1 MWALPTTSGCRNL
14 SEFRE
19 CIVRSFVE
27 GIVWSLVVVL
37 ALRTWCVQ
45 GVVIPCRVT
54 GDSMLPGLRGE
65 HYSVRCSDCGFRYDV
80 DATHGRPAATICP
93 NCENRQSDDPL
104 PHSAWGDGVLVGR
117 GAFFWRN
124 PQRWERV
131 VFRLP
136 NDPQSSA
143 IKRIVGLPGEEVL
156 IRNGD
161 VFIDGQP
168 ARKPY
173 RVQRSLAVLVHDADF
188 QPPDARFPP
197 RWQGAERHSRWVGA
211 FGRFAR
217 RATSPAD
224 AFDWLEYHHWRRVA
238 GAEAAVVRQPICDD
252 LYNHARTRREE
263 ESNLVFDLMLRFR
276 VVEVFGSGMLAVRLN
291 SGGDLFEVQI
301 DPQQGR
307 YRASHNGKALP
318 GAEGRLPAVLSGSE
332 LWVSQVDQQFI
343 LAQDDCPLVQ
353 WPFAP
358 ADRSGQQ
365 AAAPVAIGAKG
376 LGVVLEHLRL
386 YRDVYY
392 SRPLG
397 ADPQR
402 DFEEPWKLGPDDYYV
417 LGDNSL
423 VSHDS
428 RNWEGSPGVN
438 RNLLLG
444 KPFVLMYPMKTHR
457 WRDWV
462 FQVPELGRI
471 EYIP

>member
-1 MWALPTTSGCRNL
+1 M
-14 SEFRE
+14 
-19 CIVRSFVE
+19 RSVLE
-27 GIVWSLVVVL
+27 WIVWSLVVAT

-45 GVVIPCRVT
+45 GVVVPCRVT

-65 HYSVRCSDCGFRYDV
+65 HFSLRCSDCGFRYDA
-80 DATHGRPAATICP
+80 DASHGRPATTICP
-93 NCENRQSDDPL
+93 NCENRQINDPP
-104 PHSAWGDGVLVGR
+104 PHAAWGDGVLVAR
-117 GAFFWRN
+117 GAFVWRD
-124 PQRWERV
+124 PRRWERV

-136 NDPQSSA
+136 HDPQTWA
-143 IKRIVGLPGEEVL
+143 IKRIVGLPGEEVS
-156 IRNGD
+156 IRDGD
-161 VFIDGQP
+161 VFIDGRP

-217 RATSPAD
+217 RATSAAD

-238 GAEAAVVRQPICDD
+238 GTEAAVVRQPIRDD
-252 LYNHARTRREE
+252 SFNHAVARREE
-263 ESNLVFDLMLRFR
+263 ESHAVRDLMLSFR
-276 VVEVFGSGMLAVRLN
+276 LVEVFGSGRLAVRLN
-291 SGGDLFEVQI
+291 SGGDSFEVQI
-301 DPQQGR
+301 DPQHGS
-307 YRASHNGKALP
+307 YRATYNGRELP
-318 GAEGRLPAVLSGSE
+318 GAAGKLPSALNGAE
-332 LWVSQVDQQFI
+332 FWVSQVDRQFV
-343 LAQDDCPLVQ
+343 LAMNDEPIVQ
-353 WPFAP
+353 WPFA
-358 ADRSGQQ
+358 SEGQGNEYT
-365 AAAPVAIGAKG
+365 AAPVAIGAKG

-392 SRPLG
+392 SRPIG
-397 ADPQR
+397 CDPTR
-402 DFEEPWKLGPDDYYV
+402 GFDKPWKLGTDEYYV

-428 RNWEGSPGVN
+428 RNWNGPPGVK

-444 KPFVLMYPMKTHR
+444 KPFVLMYPMKVWR
-457 WRDWV
+457 WGDWV